1 VVHLC
6 RGAWLM
12 SATFA
17 DSTLAGEAPRPRARL
32 IDAFV
37 VAADDTF
44 TLELGP
50 LIGARFRARP
60 VERLEDIESVG
71 STRWLA
77 LIDGSAANAHGLVHQ
92 IEQQHARAPLIAV
105 VEDGQQGQWSSALA
119 RGSVIAVVLRSNL
132 AGPALQHALT
142 DAERRLG
149 IAVAA
154 AAAPASAG
162 ATKTPPAAGGSI
174 KYFVAAALLL
184 LLSAGWYF
192 LRGSGVT
199 PPSGPVAPATAATG
213 TLTDTAGKA
222 NADVA
227 AAEPVAGA
235 AAVPALQRRPVLD
248 LLSLARVAFR
258 DSSRLLP
265 RDSASKRGDSAIE
278 LYAEVLAQDPSNAEA
293 RDGVRRLFSVA
304 RSRLQ
309 SDLNAGRID
318 EAQRMLAL
326 FAAAGV
332 AAESTKSLQADI
344 KAAEPK
350 WYLSQL
356 RRALNNGD
364 LSAAEQYYAQL
375 AASGTDRSTLQDIHK
390 VMDARAADV
399 QLQSMGADV
408 RAAIDAGALIDPTAG
423 SARTRLMAMR
433 QLNRT
438 HAATTTAQKNLQ
450 EALLTRARDAL
461 QAQQMDSAQRW
472 LTAAAEFGNSAELGE
487 LRKRAQDQ
495 TEQVTARVTA
505 AAAAAAAPVSAPAA
519 TPTAPRFVTARAVRP
534 LSVTYPARA
543 SAAGTSGYVI
553 VEFTLNANGG
563 ATTVGVV
570 ESQPAGVFDKAA
582 TDAVAR
588 GRFDTSVLGTDK
600 QPTRARLRL
609 TFKPS

>member
-1 VVHLC
+1 
-6 RGAWLM
+6 M

-17 DSTLAGEAPRPRARL
+17 DSTLAGEAPRSRARL

-44 TLELGP
+44 ILELGP
-50 LIGARFRARP
+50 LIGTRFRTRP
-60 VERLEDIESVG
+60 VERLEDIETVG

-77 LIDGSAANAHGLVHQ
+77 LIDGSAANAHALVHQ
-92 IEQQHARAPLIAV
+92 IEQQHSRAPLIAV
-105 VEDGQQGQWSSALA
+105 VEDGQQAQWSSALA
-119 RGSVIAVVLRSNL
+119 RGSVIAVVPRNNL

-149 IAVAA
+149 ITAA
-154 AAAPASAG
+154 AASAPASMGIA
-162 ATKTPPAAGGSI
+162 KTPPAAGGSI

-184 LLSAGWYF
+184 VLGAGWYF
-192 LRGSGVT
+192 LWGSGAT
-199 PPSGPVAPATAATG
+199 PPNGPIATTSAA
-213 TLTDTAGKA
+213 TDTALNRAIDTAGTTK
-222 NADVA
+222 ADVA
-227 AAEPVAGA
+227 TAGPGAGA
-235 AAVPALQRRPVLD
+235 AAVAPAVQRRPVLD

-258 DSSRLLP
+258 DASRLLP
-265 RDSASKRGDSAIE
+265 RDSANKRGDSAIE
-278 LYAEVLAQDPSNAEA
+278 LYAEVLAQDPTNAEA

-326 FAAAGV
+326 FSAAGV
-332 AAESTKSLQADI
+332 APESTKSLQADI

-350 WYLSQL
+350 WYLAQL

-364 LSAAEQYYAQL
+364 LTAAEQDYAQL
-375 AASGTDRSTLQDIHK
+375 AASGTDRNTLQDIRK
-390 VMDARAADV
+390 VMDARAADI
-399 QLQSMGADV
+399 QLQAMGADV
-408 RAAIDAGALIDPTAG
+408 RAAIDAGALLEPTAG
-423 SARTRLMAMR
+423 SARTRLIAMR

-450 EALLTRARDAL
+450 EALLARARDAL
-461 QAQQMDSAQRW
+461 QAQQVDVAQRW

-495 TEQVTARVTA
+495 TEQVSARALAAAAVTA
-505 AAAAAAAPVSAPAA
+505 APVNAAAA

-553 VEFTLNANGG
+553 VEFTLNTNGS

-582 TDAVAR
+582 TDAVSR
-588 GRFDTSVLGTDK
+588 GRFDASVLGADK